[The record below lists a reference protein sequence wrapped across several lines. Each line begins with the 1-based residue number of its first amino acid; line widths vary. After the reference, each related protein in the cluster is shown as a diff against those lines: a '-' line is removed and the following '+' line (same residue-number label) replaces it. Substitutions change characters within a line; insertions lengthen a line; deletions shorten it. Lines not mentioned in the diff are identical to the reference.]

1 MILLTFL
8 TNIIKTGKLKFHF
21 LPLAKKNNDFQLIKS
36 LKRLQRPNFP
46 LNRKKITMAA
56 ISLMENSTL

>member
-8 TNIIKTGKLKFHF
+8 TNIIKTGKLKFH